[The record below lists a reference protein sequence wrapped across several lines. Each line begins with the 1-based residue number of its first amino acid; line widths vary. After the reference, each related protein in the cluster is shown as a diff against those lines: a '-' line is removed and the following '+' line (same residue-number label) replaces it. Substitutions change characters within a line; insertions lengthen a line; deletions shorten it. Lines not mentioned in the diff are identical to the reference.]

1 MTRDSS
7 KEEHMQEERSEM
19 LGRRH
24 GKDSRP
30 SQQAESPAER
40 QAQIQPHEDRQPQH
54 LTVKLYRTSELVTVA
69 APMPGLGPGD
79 IAVVVSPERRLV
91 IVGRLC
97 ADDADATCGTLK
109 QPAKDVLLDE
119 WEVGPYRRELDL
131 PCVVDGGA
139 ATVTY
144 GNGIL
149 VVALPVAQVTRP
161 ARLTLENVSSGVRAA
176 RVGQENRQVGGA
188 PSDAQNARRGVALV
202 ASGAA
207 MLYMLR
213 RHTLGGRLLALAT
226 GTMAPMIANRLRRTF
241 ATRSDGDP
249 ECDTKLVS
257 ERKSDNPVDEAS
269 WESFPASDPPSWT
282 GTRARAFD

>member
-1 MTRDSS
+1 
-7 KEEHMQEERSEM
+7 MQEERSEM

-24 GKDSRP
+24 GIDSRP

-54 LTVKLYRTSELVTVA
+54 LRVKLYRTSDLVTVA

-79 IAVVVSPERRLV
+79 IAVVVSPDRRLV

-97 ADDADATCGTLK
+97 TDDADASCGTLK

-131 PCVVDGGA
+131 PCDVDGEA

-149 VVALPVAQVTRP
+149 VVALPVARVTRP

-188 PSDAQNARRGVALV
+188 PSDAHNARRGATLV

-213 RHTLGGRLLALAT
+213 RRHTLGGRLLALAA

-241 ATRSDGDP
+241 STRSDSTRSDGDR
-249 ECDTKLVS
+249 EYDTKPVS